1 MGLAAFSEQLFHHV
15 GSTDA
20 EDWQERE
27 RERER
32 GREPTNDWSFDQKR
46 YIGQKETVSL

>member
-32 GREPTNDWSFDQKR
+32 EGESRQTTGHSTKSG
-46 YIGQKETVSL
+46 I